1 MHSLIMICF
10 FVFFMALTERG
21 AARLAHYLG
30 VVGVA
35 GSNPAVPT
43 EKKSLCVHRDFFLFY
58 YTVIITEAVE
68 AYLQELSSSAADPHE
83 VLDR

>member
-1 MHSLIMICF
+1 MLDSSPF
-10 FVFFMALTERG
+10 FDKFNCDTERG

-43 EKKSLCVHRDFFLFY
+43 PTKTRSIESFSFHSIQSLGIF
-58 YTVIITEAVE
+58 
-68 AYLQELSSSAADPHE
+68 Q
-83 VLDR
+83 